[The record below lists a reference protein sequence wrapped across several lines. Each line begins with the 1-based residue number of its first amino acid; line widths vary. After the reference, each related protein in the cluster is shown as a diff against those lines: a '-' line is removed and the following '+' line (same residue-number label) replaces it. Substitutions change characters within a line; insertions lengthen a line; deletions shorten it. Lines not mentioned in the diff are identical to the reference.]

1 MQNRSLESRAAPGAK
16 MGDMRIGLDT
26 PEGNE
31 IIRGER
37 VLRRR
42 RLADAAFA
50 VECDLA

>member
-1 MQNRSLESRAAPGAK
+1 

-26 PEGNE
+26 PEGDE